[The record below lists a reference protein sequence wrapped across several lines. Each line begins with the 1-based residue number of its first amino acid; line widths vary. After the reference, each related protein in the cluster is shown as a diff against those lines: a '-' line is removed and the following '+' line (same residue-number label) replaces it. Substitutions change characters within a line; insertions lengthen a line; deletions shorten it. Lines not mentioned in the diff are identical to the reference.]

1 MDKITKISVTGVPE
15 PKGNIYSNALA
26 VGPMLFLSG
35 MTAGEPTGNAYE
47 QSVRCLER
55 IKKLVEAGGGT
66 MADVVKITVYLTDI
80 AYRPDFGKARSEFFS
95 GRMPCSTL
103 VAVSALADPGY
114 LVEVEATAVI
124 GGS

>member
-1 MDKITKISVTGVPE
+1 MDKITKISVTGMPE
-15 PKGNIYSNALA
+15 PAGNIYSNALA
-26 VGPMLFLSG
+26 VGPMLFMSG
-35 MTAGEPTGNAYE
+35 MTAGEPTGDAYE

-55 IKKLVEAGGGT
+55 IQKLVEGGGGK
-66 MADVVKITVYLTDI
+66 MSDVVKITVYLTDI
-80 AYRPDFGKARSEFFS
+80 AYRPDFGRARSQFFS

-114 LVEVEATAVI
+114 KVEVDATAVV